1 MKNGFIKCACLN
13 LEIRLADCK
22 SNAKEIISL
31 VKDAAA
37 SGVRLALLPEL
48 CITGATCGD
57 LFFQEKLI
65 SGAKE
70 ALSDIAEGTRRA
82 NIVFAVGLPFAFEA
96 KLYNCTA
103 VIYKGKIL
111 GIVPSAN
118 SNRYFASAPEET
130 FEIDIFGKSTLFG
143 TDILFKCAELPEFSF
158 AAVTGSDLSGPF
170 SLAET
175 HAAEGANII
184 LNSAAD
190 PETVGKADIRR
201 NMIKMTS
208 DKLTC
213 GYMYSNAGD
222 GESTTDA
229 VYAGHGIIAE
239 NGDILAENGPFEKN
253 ATITDIDVKMLDG
266 ERKKAYYP
274 ESTGEYAV
282 SLFEMETSD
291 TPLTRKYSKYPFIP
305 ELDKC
310 EDILK
315 IQAAGLEK
323 RLSRSYSKTAVIG
336 ISGGLDSTLALIVC
350 VRAFYN
356 LGWDKK
362 NIIAVTMPC
371 FGTTERTKGNAE
383 KLCEALGVTLKCVD
397 ISESVTKHIEDIGHD
412 INNHNAVYENAQAR
426 ERTQVL
432 MDIANMEGGIVI
444 GTGDMSELAL
454 GWATY
459 NGDHMSMYG
468 VNCGVPKTLV
478 RYIVKYVADVS
489 QGEIKDVL
497 LDILD
502 TPVSPELLPPEEGN
516 IAQKTEDIV
525 GPYEL
530 HDFFIYYATKY
541 AFEPKKIYRLAA
553 DAFDGEYEA
562 ETILKWL
569 KTFYRRFFSQ
579 QFKRSC
585 VPDGPKVGEISL
597 SPRTD
602 LKMPSDA
609 AVDLW
614 ITELE

>member
-1 MKNGFIKCACLN
+1 MKHGFIKCACLTP
-13 LEIRLADCK
+13 EIRLADCK

-31 VKDAAA
+31 IKEASA

-65 SGAKE
+65 SAAQE

-82 NIVFAVGLPFAFEA
+82 NTVFAAGLPFAFEG
-96 KLYNCTA
+96 KLYNCSA
-103 VIYKGKIL
+103 VVYKGKIL
-111 GIVPSAN
+111 GLVPSAN
-118 SNRYFASAPEET
+118 ANRYFAPAPDET
-130 FEIDIFGKSTLFG
+130 FEIDLFGKTTLFG

-158 AAVTGSDLSGPF
+158 AAVTGGDFGIYALS
-170 SLAET
+170 EI

-190 PETVGKADIRR
+190 PETVGKAEIRR
-201 NMIKMTS
+201 NAVKTAS
-208 DKLTC
+208 KKLIS

-229 VYAGHGIIAE
+229 VYAGHAIIGE
-239 NGDILAENGPFEKN
+239 NGTVLVETAPFEK
-253 ATITDIDVKMLDG
+253 APAITDIDVKMIDG

-282 SLFEMETSD
+282 SLFEMELSD
-291 TPLTRKYSKYPFIP
+291 TPLTRKYEKYPFIP
-305 ELDKC
+305 ELAGC

-323 RLSRSYSKTAVIG
+323 RLSRSNSKTAVIG

-478 RYIVKYVADVS
+478 RYLVKYVADVS
-489 QGEIKDVL
+489 QGELKDVL
-497 LDILD
+497 IDILD
-502 TPVSPELLPPEEGN
+502 TPVSPELLPPEEGD

-530 HDFFIYYATKY
+530 HDFFMYYATKY

-553 DAFDGEYEA
+553 DTFDGEYEA

-569 KTFYRRFFSQ
+569 KTFYRRFFTQ

-609 AVDLW
+609 AVALW
-614 ITELE
+614 LSELE

>member
-1 MKNGFIKCACLN
+1 MKHGFIKCACLTP
-13 LEIRLADCK
+13 EIRLADCK

-31 VKDAAA
+31 VKEAAQA
-37 SGVRLALLPEL
+37 GVRLALLPEL

-70 ALSDIAEGTRRA
+70 ALLDIAEGTRRA
-82 NIVFAVGLPFAFEA
+82 NIVFAVGLPFAFEG
-96 KLYNCTA
+96 KLYNCSA
-103 VIYKGKIL
+103 VVYKGKIL

-118 SNRYFASAPEET
+118 ANRYFASAPEET

-158 AAVTGSDLSGPF
+158 AAVTGNDFGIY
-170 SLAET
+170 SLAEV

-184 LNSAAD
+184 LNSASQT
-190 PETVGKADIRR
+190 ETIGRADIRR

-208 DKLTC
+208 SKLIS

-229 VYAGHGIIAE
+229 VYAGHSIIAE
-239 NGDILAENGPFEKN
+239 NGAVLAENVPFEKTE
-253 ATITDIDVKMLDG
+253 AITDIDVKMLGG

-282 SLFEMETSD
+282 SIFEMELSD
-291 TPLTRKYSKYPFIP
+291 TPLTRKYSKYPFVP
-305 ELDKC
+305 ELGKC
-310 EDILK
+310 EEILK

-397 ISESVTKHIEDIGHD
+397 ISDSVTKHIEDIGHD

-432 MDIANMEGGIVI
+432 MDIANMENGIVI

-468 VNCGVPKTLV
+468 VNSGVPKTLV

-489 QGEIKDVL
+489 SGELKEVM

-502 TPVSPELLPPEEGN
+502 TPVSPELLPPEEGD

-530 HDFFIYYATKY
+530 HDFFIYYAVKY
-541 AFEPKKIYRLAA
+541 SFEPKKIYRLAA

-569 KTFYRRFFSQ
+569 KTFYRRFFTQ

-602 LKMPSDA
+602 FKMPSDA
-609 AVDLW
+609 AAELFLS
-614 ITELE
+614 ELE

>member
-1 MKNGFIKCACLN
+1 MKQGFIKCACLN
-13 LEIRLADCK
+13 PEIRLADCK

-31 VKDAAA
+31 VKEAAA
-37 SGVRLALLPEL
+37 NGVRLALLPEL

-57 LFFQEKLI
+57 LFFQAKLI

-70 ALSDIAEGTRRA
+70 ALFDVVEGTRRA
-82 NIVFAVGLPFAFEA
+82 NIVFAVGLPFAFEG

-103 VIYKGKIL
+103 VVYKGKIL

-118 SNRYFASAPEET
+118 ANRYFAPAPEET
-130 FEIDIFGKSTLFG
+130 FEIDIFGKQALFG
-143 TDILFKCAELPEFSF
+143 TDILFKCTELPEFSF
-158 AAVTGSDLSGPF
+158 AAVTGNDFGPF
-170 SLAET
+170 SLAEV

-184 LNSAAD
+184 LNPVAE
-190 PETVGKADIRR
+190 PETVGKADIRK
-201 NMIKMTS
+201 NMIKIAS
-208 DKLTC
+208 SKLVC
-213 GYMYSNAGD
+213 GYMYSNAGA

-229 VYAGHGIIAE
+229 VYAGHSIIAE
-239 NGDILAENGPFEKN
+239 NGTVLAENAPFEKTE
-253 ATITDIDVKMLDG
+253 AITDIDVKMIDG

-274 ESTGEYAV
+274 ESTGEYV
-282 SLFEMETSD
+282 ECLFEMELAD
-291 TPLTRKYSKYPFIP
+291 TPFTRKYSKYPFIP

-323 RLSRSYSKTAVIG
+323 RLSRSYSKTAIIG
-336 ISGGLDSTLALIVC
+336 ISGGLDSTLALIAT

-478 RYIVKYVADVS
+478 RYLVKYVADVS
-489 QGEIKDVL
+489 QGELKDVL

-502 TPVSPELLPPEEGN
+502 TPVSPELLPPEAGD

-530 HDFFIYYATKY
+530 HDFFIYYTVKY

-553 DAFDGEYEA
+553 DSFDGQYDA

-597 SPRTD
+597 SPRSD

-609 AVDLW
+609 AANLW
-614 ITELE
+614 LSELE